1 MKWLLGIALSA
12 AVAMPAMAR
21 DALDF
26 ATLESGKIR
35 RSVDLSAFAPP
46 ADATPPSHQFEGRLT
61 LSGKPS
67 MRSIVAD
74 HSGNIIRDS
83 TTLEPNNRITVS
95 FHRGRADAS
104 VISVHKDLN
113 FA

>member
-46 ADATPPSHQFEGRLT
+46 ADATPPSHQFEGRLAGQGCYRA
-61 LSGKPS
+61 SK
-67 MRSIVAD
+67 
-74 HSGNIIRDS
+74 
-83 TTLEPNNRITVS
+83 
-95 FHRGRADAS
+95 RADVPIAS
-104 VISVHKDLN
+104 LVRSTDW
-113 FA
+113 